1 LREIIG
7 IVKTKSGR
15 QQYRTKCTV
24 CGLIAHVRVSR
35 YDEDAICKHCLIVER
50 NKALAGR
57 GALNRTITK
66 TFFNYFKNGAKRRG
80 VEFNITVDYV
90 NSIWTGVCA
99 ISNLEITAP
108 ITTDGNGNFSR
119 DGITASLDR
128 IDSSKGYI
136 EGNVQWVH
144 KFINI
149 MKNGFSQEEFIYLCH
164 QVAKNHVNQQP
175 SVLKGNRKVSTKV
188 QRLDGEESDQ

>member
-15 QQYRTKCTV
+15 QQYKTKCTS

-35 YDEDAICKHCLIVER
+35 YDEDANCKHCSTVER

-57 GALNRTITK
+57 GALGRTVTK
-66 TFFNYFKNGAKRRG
+66 TFFNYFKNGAKRRR
-80 VEFNITVDYV
+80 VDFNVTIDYV
-90 NSIWTGVCA
+90 ESLWTGACT
-99 ISNLEITAP
+99 ISGLGITAP
-108 ITTDGNGNFSR
+108 TTTDGNGNFFR

-149 MKNGFSQEEFIYLCH
+149 MKNGFSQEEFIYLCQ

-175 SVLKGNRKVSTKV
+175 SALKGNRKVSAKV
-188 QRLDGEESDQ
+188 QRLDGEESNQ